1 MERASVI
8 DVSPLRDF
16 GGWGWRVGHG
26 GRTGIVLRSGEALLV
41 EQTGGRSL
49 VITVEDAAQ
58 GAALLNTMAVRA
70 RGRG

>member
-1 MERASVI
+1 
-8 DVSPLRDF
+8 
-16 GGWGWRVGHG
+16 
-26 GRTGIVLRSGEALLV
+26 
-41 EQTGGRSL
+41 